1 MQIIHS
7 RNPQEHEFIP
17 TRSSGILASKPAANP
32 GQFTRVNSNPL
43 LISAQKQML
52 LVEEVKKKKKEIKV
66 GDDIPDWQSVSISLA
81 RSLEILSQLFRIW
94 MDGNYED
101 ENKARTPLWEY
112 LKWKESATRN
122 LKMVMGGE
130 NREYQNNG
138 LYKICNAFPIT
149 GVSGKR

>member
-7 RNPQEHEFIP
+7 CNPQEHEFIP

-66 GDDIPDWQSVSISLA
+66 GDDIPDWQSVSISSTRL
-81 RSLEILSQLFRIW
+81 LEILSQLFRIW
-94 MDGNYED
+94 TDGNFED
-101 ENKARTPLWEY
+101 ENKARTPLSEY
-112 LKWKESATRN
+112 LK
-122 LKMVMGGE
+122 
-130 NREYQNNG
+130 
-138 LYKICNAFPIT
+138 
-149 GVSGKR
+149 

>member
-101 ENKARTPLWEY
+101 ENKARTPL
-112 LKWKESATRN
+112 
-122 LKMVMGGE
+122 
-130 NREYQNNG
+130 
-138 LYKICNAFPIT
+138 
-149 GVSGKR
+149 